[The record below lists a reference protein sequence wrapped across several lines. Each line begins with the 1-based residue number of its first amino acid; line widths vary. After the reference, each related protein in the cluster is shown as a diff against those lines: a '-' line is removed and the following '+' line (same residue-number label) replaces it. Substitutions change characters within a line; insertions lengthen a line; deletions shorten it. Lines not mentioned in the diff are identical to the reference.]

1 MNMGELIKMNM
12 GVMRITTI
20 IRDQEM
26 MKKILTKKVLKE
38 DYKERMTFLFSKKFS
53 FLVSLKQKRLKSLLY
68 RNRQK

>member
-38 DYKERMTFLFSKKFS
+38 DYKERMIFLFSKKFS

-68 RNRQK
+68 PNRQK

>member
-38 DYKERMTFLFSKKFS
+38 D
-53 FLVSLKQKRLKSLLY
+53 
-68 RNRQK
+68 

>member
-12 GVMRITTI
+12 EVMRITTI
-20 IRDQEM
+20 IRDKEM

-38 DYKERMTFLFSKKFS
+38 DYKERMIFLFSKKFS